1 MTQTWDPETPIAAD
15 SPFNPDIPE
24 GIAMELLE
32 PVFRDE
38 EERGIAEKN
47 YAVME
52 QCQRAAYAIWR
63 NKGARNAQ
71 ELDALIAT
79 GWKPVKRT
87 RITPPVDA
95 EDEEGVDDE

>member
-1 MTQTWDPETPIAAD
+1 MTQTWDAETPIAAD

-38 EERGIAEKN
+38 KEREIAEKN

-52 QCQRAAYAIWR
+52 QCQRSAYAIWR
-63 NKGARNAQ
+63 NNGARNAE

-79 GWKPVKRT
+79 GWEPAKRT
-87 RITPPVDA
+87 RIAPPADVDEEGA
-95 EDEEGVDDE
+95 EDE